1 MAIELRHCD
10 FSSHAWNEI
19 YTWGI
24 SVFFFLSTLK
34 MRVNLSLCEKRF
46 STSWHFGETKT
57 KPQRH
62 QSLISPRFSTLCGTK
77 PARQSDIP
85 LNGHFLRW
93 KPTISSPT
101 ARNLFYMCEICL
113 ACRMSCGWWDLWIG
127 SVFPHYVTGL
137 FISVMANH
145 PDSCEGFSPRPHWST
160 HPLTCI

>member
-1 MAIELRHCD
+1 MAIELRHSD

-24 SVFFFLSTLK
+24 SVFFFLSTLWEK
-34 MRVNLSLCEKRF
+34 ILHFLTFRGDKDKAATAPVPNLTQVLNSLWDKA
-46 STSWHFGETKT
+46 SETE
-57 KPQRH
+57 
-62 QSLISPRFSTLCGTK
+62 
-77 PARQSDIP
+77 SDIP
-85 LNGHFLRW
+85 FNGHFLRW

-113 ACRMSCGWWDLWIG
+113 ACRMSCGWWDLWMG

-145 PDSCEGFSPRPHWST
+145 PDSCEDFSPRPHWST

>member
-34 MRVNLSLCEKRF
+34 MRVTPSLCEKRF

-62 QSLISPRFSTLCGTK
+62 QSLISPRFSTLCGCGTK
-77 PARQSDIP
+77 PARQRVIFHLTAIFSDGSP
-85 LNGHFLRW
+85 L
-93 KPTISSPT
+93 SPHQPQGICFICVRF
-101 ARNLFYMCEICL
+101 AWHAECL
-113 ACRMSCGWWDLWIG
+113 AGDETSEWDQFFHIMSRACLSVWWLITPIPVKVSAQGPTD
-127 SVFPHYVTGL
+127 
-137 FISVMANH
+137 
-145 PDSCEGFSPRPHWST
+145 
-160 HPLTCI
+160 PLTH